1 MTDRYGFYTLTNY
14 EMVKEFNRAMED
26 QSDVWPFGKHLRDL
40 RGKLIEEEFN
50 ELMDELYDPEPRREE
65 LAKELAD
72 LLYVVYGAADAFGIP
87 IDAVFREVHK
97 SNMSKLGTDGKP
109 VRREDG
115 KVMKGPNYKAPDI
128 RRLV

>member
-1 MTDRYGFYTLTNY
+1 MTDRYGHYVLTNY
-14 EMVKEFNRAMED
+14 EQVKEFHEAFDIEL
-26 QSDVWPFGKHLRDL
+26 DVWPYGKGLRDL

-50 ELMDELYDPEPRREE
+50 EVMDELFDPEPSRERI
-65 LAKELAD
+65 AKELAD
-72 LLYVVYGAADAFGIP
+72 LLYVTYGTAASLGIP

-109 VRREDG
+109 VRRNDG
-115 KVMKGPNYKAPDI
+115 KVMKGPNYKAPDL